1 MSVLDPPLLDSDGE
15 APFLEGLSPDEAESL
30 LPESDDEAVAAAAS
44 EGGALRLSVL

>member
-30 LPESDDEAVAAAAS
+30 LPESAEAVAS